1 MDINFGSTLC
11 VRVPALTMNDADA
24 DDAPFC
30 CLMCGGTH
38 RKHGGDDTHKS
49 SSDSRAF
56 YAKFVWGVV
65 SLEQE
70 HDQNNGPATVILTT
84 TTTTTTPTG
93 AEEAKSFVC
102 LWLAPNHTA
111 TTDGQNKST
120 QVLWPRCKKCISAL
134 HCTFLCFEIVDAS
147 KWHGECV
154 LAACTTMPTTW
165 QHFQSSQLKSSLL
178 GVEINREVGCET
190 INSWMN

>member
-1 MDINFGSTLC
+1 
-11 VRVPALTMNDADA
+11 MNDADA
-24 DDAPFC
+24 DDDAPFC

-93 AEEAKSFVC
+93 AEEANSFVC

-111 TTDGQNKST
+111 TTDGPNKST

-134 HCTFLCFEIVDAS
+134 HCTFVFWNCRCIQVTWRMCAS
-147 KWHGECV
+147 CMHHHANNVATLPVESTQV
-154 LAACTTMPTTW
+154 
-165 QHFQSSQLKSSLL
+165 KSAWC
-178 GVEINREVGCET
+178 RD
-190 INSWMN
+190 